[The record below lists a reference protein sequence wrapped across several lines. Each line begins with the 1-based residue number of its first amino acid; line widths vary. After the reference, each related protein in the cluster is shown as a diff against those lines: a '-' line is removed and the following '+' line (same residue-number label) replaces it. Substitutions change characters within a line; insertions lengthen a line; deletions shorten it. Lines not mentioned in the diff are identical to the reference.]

1 MQGEHIGM
9 SESKNT
15 PQLWGGIECTINRVQ
30 DDFFDQLEYSGHY
43 GRTTDIDF
51 LVDTGIEKIRYP
63 ILWERH
69 QPAQETIINWEPT
82 GERLL
87 ALKQKNIDVIAG
99 LVHHGSGPSFT
110 DLLDE
115 NFPFLLAAYA
125 EKVATRFPWINYYTP
140 VNEPL
145 TTARFSGLYGLWYP
159 HKNNDSAFLRIL
171 INEMKGVVLSMQAIR
186 RINPSAKLV
195 QTEDLGKTYSTK
207 PLQYQARLEN
217 HRRWLTYDLLC
228 GKVDTRHPLWNYL
241 IKNKVTPKELEFFQ
255 QNACIPDVFGY
266 NHYLTS
272 ERFLDG
278 RINRYPKNTHG
289 GNGLHTYADVEAIRV
304 ELKEESGIEVLLK
317 EAWHR
322 YKRPIALTEVHLH
335 CHREDQVR
343 WFKQVW
349 ESCMKLREEGIQIE
363 AVTAWAML
371 GSYGWNKLLTEPG
384 GEYEP
389 GVFDVRGGLP
399 RPTALAKHLKEL
411 SSNSETIQQ
420 LSNDAGWW
428 QRSNRFLHK
437 PLLTQNRITNVP
449 KSGSPILI
457 MGKSGT
463 LGRSFAKLC
472 SQRFLQ
478 YKLLSRQE
486 CDIRDLESVEAAI
499 RLYKPWAI
507 INAAGFVRVDDAE
520 AEAEQCYNDNTR
532 GPETLALASKKCGIK
547 LISFSSD

>member
-1 MQGEHIGM
+1 M

-399 RPTALAKHLKEL
+399 
-411 SSNSETIQQ
+411 
-420 LSNDAGWW
+420 
-428 QRSNRFLHK
+428 
-437 PLLTQNRITNVP
+437 
-449 KSGSPILI
+449 
-457 MGKSGT
+457 
-463 LGRSFAKLC
+463 
-472 SQRFLQ
+472 
-478 YKLLSRQE
+478 
-486 CDIRDLESVEAAI
+486 
-499 RLYKPWAI
+499 
-507 INAAGFVRVDDAE
+507 
-520 AEAEQCYNDNTR
+520 
-532 GPETLALASKKCGIK
+532 
-547 LISFSSD
+547 